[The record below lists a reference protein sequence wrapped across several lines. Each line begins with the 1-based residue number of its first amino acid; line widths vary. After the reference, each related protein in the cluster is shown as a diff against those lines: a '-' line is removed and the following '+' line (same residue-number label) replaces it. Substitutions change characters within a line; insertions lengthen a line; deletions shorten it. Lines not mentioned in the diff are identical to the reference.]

1 MKIKKKGKPLETII
15 GTPQMMKYMKK
26 FKRLMDTCSTAQMD
40 YLTAKYRG
48 FYDFALLLENFASA
62 IKDGEIKVP

>member
-1 MKIKKKGKPLETII
+1 
-15 GTPQMMKYMKK
+15 MKK